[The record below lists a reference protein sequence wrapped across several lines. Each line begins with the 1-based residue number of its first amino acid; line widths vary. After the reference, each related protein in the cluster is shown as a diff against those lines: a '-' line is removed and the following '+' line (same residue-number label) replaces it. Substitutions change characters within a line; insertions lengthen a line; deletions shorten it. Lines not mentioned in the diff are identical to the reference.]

1 MALMIMASIDPDWLT
16 FWVLTT
22 LQILSLPCL
31 PAHRIQR
38 YKMWWSWFNL
48 NFEKRSQTWDGD
60 FWTPTLKKTLFLCNL
75 TCLMLH
81 WRSISPLCW
90 LIKVGRHLEFD
101 HWAAICK
108 AIMRWHSGI
117 YIENCELKLSS
128 ILGNVLGKLNFRATL
143 ASILP
148 FVQCFCRASIL

>member
-1 MALMIMASIDPDWLT
+1 
-16 FWVLTT
+16 
-22 LQILSLPCL
+22 
-31 PAHRIQR
+31 
-38 YKMWWSWFNL
+38 
-48 NFEKRSQTWDGD
+48 
-60 FWTPTLKKTLFLCNL
+60 
-75 TCLMLH
+75 MLH

-148 FVQCFCRASIL
+148 FVQCFCRRASILWKVFPKSGTVRTCMITPTMDCMHWRRTVSQHSFVLPLEPYPEIHTNVTNYLPISPMVCWVSTLKRKVDVKSWIS